1 MEELTLSIEEVI
13 RNLHFIPC
21 IEQEILNAFSR
32 KEKKMQEIAETAY
45 SGTDYAFPLLKR
57 SPSGSLSITEKSIYR
72 VSKSR
77 RFGGDHLGHVP
88 RCLRPEQFNVLGYR
102 KDWNLERRSDLV
114 QSYLLY

>member
-1 MEELTLSIEEVI
+1 MEELTLSFEEVI
-13 RNLHFIPC
+13 RNLHFLPF

-57 SPSGSLSITEKSIYR
+57 SSITERSIYS

-88 RCLRPEQFNVLGYR
+88 GCLRPEQFNVPGYG
-102 KDWNLERRSDLV
+102 KDWNLERRSLLV
-114 QSYLLY
+114 